1 MKSNNLTKKES
12 NKMYEKRDS
21 QKGSAEGGGI
31 IIFIVCVAAWF
42 THIIHCL
49 SEEAWGFLIAGA
61 IMFPIAIIHG
71 IGLWFGAF

>member
-1 MKSNNLTKKES
+1 MNGNRKKE
-12 NKMYEKRDS
+12 R
-21 QKGSAEGGGI
+21 GSEAIGGVI
-31 IIFIVCVAAWF
+31 ALAIIFTSIAAWF
-42 THIIHCL
+42 THIFHCL

>member
-1 MKSNNLTKKES
+1 MKIEGVKNGRKETG
-12 NKMYEKRDS
+12 NAAI
-21 QKGSAEGGGI
+21 GTLIGLA
-31 IIFIVCVAAWF
+31 FICVCVAAWF